1 MKPRKVVDVKT
12 KTEFHYGRGDRPS
25 GWAVYVKGS
34 KDLMWIFVTYAD
46 TERKAN
52 VIRSKARKLHTEHAT
67 STEYLKIMP
76 GETK

>member
-1 MKPRKVVDVKT
+1 MKT
-12 KTEFHYGRGDRPS
+12 KTEFHYSRDGSPS

-34 KDLMWIFVTYAD
+34 KDLMWIFVTYTD

-67 STEYLKIMP
+67 RTEYLKIMN
-76 GETK
+76 GEIK